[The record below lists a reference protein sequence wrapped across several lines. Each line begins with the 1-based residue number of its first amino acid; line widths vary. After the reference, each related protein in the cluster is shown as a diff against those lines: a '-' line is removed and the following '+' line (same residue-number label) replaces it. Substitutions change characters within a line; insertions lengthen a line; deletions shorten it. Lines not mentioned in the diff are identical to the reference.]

1 MAKEKDPVERKNY
14 KSNSYEIEAEKSGT
28 LHLEEAPKP
37 HNHGQLVT
45 EDIE

>member
-1 MAKEKDPVERKNY
+1 MGEKKDSAERKNY
-14 KSNSYEIEAEKSGT
+14 KNNSYETEVEQKGT
-28 LHLEEAPKP
+28 MHLEEAPKP